1 MTVRS
6 GIGPR
11 ETRGR
16 VRGLTIDNDR
26 ATLGPR
32 FSASGPRSPSC
43 ASPTDWG
50 RSKPLLWLAGG
61 LLTGFLSDRSGVTP
75 LPVPK
80 QKKQSRHLKYT
91 VKSKLITQH
100 RCRLRLSDRGV
111 GASQCCVPIR
121 KREREGRAVRE
132 KGREQGG
139 EVGRMG
145 GQGHR
150 GEKTTRL
157 PLLLFPEG
165 AKVRYDDESEAAA
178 AAAAAASSKQ
188 GRRNRTKV
196 CVWWVGSRVP
206 CSAPAR
212 CVGGGCW
219 VCVWPPLPPALSV
232 NAKCRER

>member
-32 FSASGPRSPSC
+32 FSASGPRPPSC

-139 EVGRMG
+139 WGGAYGRAGAQG
-145 GQGHR
+145 GKDDQTAVIIIPR
-150 GEKTTRL
+150 GR
-157 PLLLFPEG
+157 
-165 AKVRYDDESEAAA
+165 
-178 AAAAAASSKQ
+178 
-188 GRRNRTKV
+188 
-196 CVWWVGSRVP
+196 
-206 CSAPAR
+206 
-212 CVGGGCW
+212 
-219 VCVWPPLPPALSV
+219 
-232 NAKCRER
+232 